1 MSDNEFKSMLKQYL
15 IQEEGFQPKA
25 KVLFSG
31 EKFPTIGYGHYGPD
45 VKPGQTITEEEAL
58 NLLDKDIDEK
68 TEVAKRTFSNFDQ
81 MSPELKVLV
90 TSEVFRGSLTNANSP
105 RTVSLINEGNF
116 DQAADEYINNE
127 EYIEARDNPASGRKG
142 IVSRFQDLTTQLKKE
157 AGTIPPT
164 PEPRPMEEQM
174 VDAMSVTPEPRPT
187 PMMSRSEESPDYTKN
202 PFEDMAENKN
212 MESAD
217 YTASPDLSS
226 VEEMSDEEYENLMKK
241 LALELGVTSVEEEGK
256 SSSFQEGGMPQ
267 KNTLDRAAEE
277 FFQEDKINPAKMNEG
292 GSVEKEVDFVK
303 DDDEEPAD
311 PPPGATPEEVADDIP
326 AYLST
331 GEYVLPANVV
341 RYLGLERIVEMHKG
355 ALQQLQQMED
365 LDIIENVDE
374 NGMVEEDDDEMDY
387 LKEPKG
393 VVKTTLVV
401 AKPHP
406 SGMMAMPFA
415 QGGAPGGPDD
425 TGAASDI
432 GEDTSMEGFD
442 LDTGDKSYGDQG
454 FGSGL
459 DEGGEDEEEDSTTYS
474 SPGFAQSNIDAFPN
488 LPTTPKIEEPSP
500 FRSLVGL
507 MSNVPGVIGL
517 AAGVIGKEM
526 DRDPNAMDELD
537 PPDEGPE
544 GEPDNDGG
552 EPLLNSGIITEEQ
565 LDPDKDPSPEFK
577 FIPGIGYRRVVENV
591 RTAKRG
597 GLMDY

>member
-25 KVLFSG
+25 EVLFSG

-116 DQAADEYINNE
+116 DQAADEYVNNE

-374 NGMVEEDDDEMDY
+374 NGMVEEDDDEMEY
-387 LKEPKG
+387 LDEPEG
-393 VVKTTLVV
+393 VVKTTLVI

-415 QGGAPGGPDD
+415 QGGDIGQDDTLGEEDEDTPTNTGSPGAEPAPGSD
-425 TGAASDI
+425 TYQEAEKELQEA
-432 GEDTSMEGFD
+432 
-442 LDTGDKSYGDQG
+442 
-454 FGSGL
+454 
-459 DEGGEDEEEDSTTYS
+459 TT
-474 SPGFAQSNIDAFPN
+474 SPGFAQSNINALPN

-591 RTAKRG
+591 KTAKRG

>member
-25 KVLFSG
+25 EVLFSG

-105 RTVSLINEGNF
+105 RTVSLINQGNF
-116 DQAADEYINNE
+116 DQAADEYVNNE

-217 YTASPDLSS
+217 YTAIPDLSS

-374 NGMVEEDDDEMDY
+374 NGMVEEDDDEMEY
-387 LKEPKG
+387 LDEPEG
-393 VVKTTLVV
+393 VVKTTLVI

-406 SGMMAMPFA
+406 SGMMAMPF
-415 QGGAPGGPDD
+415 QEGGTPDPDFDMDPGSTPTDLGQSAAEMGDVGAFGGPDSP
-425 TGAASDI
+425 AEA
-432 GEDTSMEGFD
+432 
-442 LDTGDKSYGDQG
+442 
-454 FGSGL
+454 
-459 DEGGEDEEEDSTTYS
+459 GGVSADS

-488 LPTTPKIEEPSP
+488 LPTTPKKEEPSP
-500 FRSLVGL
+500 VRSLVGL

-591 RTAKRG
+591 KTAKRG

>member
-1 MSDNEFKSMLKQYL
+1 MLKQYL

-25 KVLFSG
+25 EVLFSG

-116 DQAADEYINNE
+116 DQAADEYVNNE

-374 NGMVEEDDDEMDY
+374 NGMVEEDDDEMEY
-387 LKEPKG
+387 LDEPEG
-393 VVKTTLVV
+393 VVKTTLVI

-415 QGGAPGGPDD
+415 QGGDIGQDDTLGEEDEDTPTNTGSPGAEPAPGSD
-425 TGAASDI
+425 TYQEAEKELQEA
-432 GEDTSMEGFD
+432 
-442 LDTGDKSYGDQG
+442 
-454 FGSGL
+454 
-459 DEGGEDEEEDSTTYS
+459 TT
-474 SPGFAQSNIDAFPN
+474 SPGFAQSNINALPN

-591 RTAKRG
+591 KTAKRG

>member
-1 MSDNEFKSMLKQYL
+1 
-15 IQEEGFQPKA
+15 
-25 KVLFSG
+25 
-31 EKFPTIGYGHYGPD
+31 
-45 VKPGQTITEEEAL
+45 
-58 NLLDKDIDEK
+58 
-68 TEVAKRTFSNFDQ
+68 
-81 MSPELKVLV
+81 
-90 TSEVFRGSLTNANSP
+90 
-105 RTVSLINEGNF
+105 
-116 DQAADEYINNE
+116 
-127 EYIEARDNPASGRKG
+127 
-142 IVSRFQDLTTQLKKE
+142 
-157 AGTIPPT
+157 
-164 PEPRPMEEQM
+164 
-174 VDAMSVTPEPRPT
+174 
-187 PMMSRSEESPDYTKN
+187 
-202 PFEDMAENKN
+202 
-212 MESAD
+212 
-217 YTASPDLSS
+217 
-226 VEEMSDEEYENLMKK
+226 
-241 LALELGVTSVEEEGK
+241 
-256 SSSFQEGGMPQ
+256 
-267 KNTLDRAAEE
+267 
-277 FFQEDKINPAKMNEG
+277 
-292 GSVEKEVDFVK
+292 
-303 DDDEEPAD
+303 
-311 PPPGATPEEVADDIP
+311 
-326 AYLST
+326 
-331 GEYVLPANVV
+331 
-341 RYLGLERIVEMHKG
+341 MHKG